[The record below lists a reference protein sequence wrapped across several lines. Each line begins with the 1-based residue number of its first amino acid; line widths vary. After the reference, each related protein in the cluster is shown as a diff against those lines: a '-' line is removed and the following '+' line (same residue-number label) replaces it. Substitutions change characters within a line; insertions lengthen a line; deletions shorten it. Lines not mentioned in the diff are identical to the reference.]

1 MLIPLPSRIFPA
13 PPSFVI
19 KPTAQTVEVP
29 ADVSFECKSTGN
41 PPPTL
46 FWSVSGN
53 RSLLFPGNRM
63 GRYETTAIG
72 TSGSVFTIS
81 HTERGDNDLIVV
93 CSALNSVGAVSARAK
108 LMVTS
113 QDDKPPP
120 LIIHGP
126 VNQTLPVK
134 SVAVLTCAAVGHPS
148 PVISWYRDGIPV
160 PLSPRANV
168 SDSGTLTIG
177 ELDKALDAGLYTC
190 VASSRNGKATWSALL
205 KLESPTNPNIKFNRA
220 PEMSVYPSSPGKPK
234 LVNTTAESVTIQWMP
249 STKTGASELIGYQ
262 VEMFSGNISKSWIPL
277 AHKYQ
282 ETVYTQPG
290 LTLGASYIFVVRAA
304 NTHGLSSPSAMS
316 EPIIVGKVSSGRGRK
331 EGKERT
337 CH

>member
-1 MLIPLPSRIFPA
+1 M
-13 PPSFVI
+13 
-19 KPTAQTVEVP
+19 
-29 ADVSFECKSTGN
+29 
-41 PPPTL
+41 

-53 RSLLFPGNRM
+53 RSLIFPGNRF
-63 GRYETTAIG
+63 GRFETTAIG
-72 TSGSVFTIS
+72 SSGSVFTITQS
-81 HTERGDNDLIVV
+81 ERGDNDLIVV

-113 QDDKPPP
+113 QDDNPPP

-134 SVAVLTCAAVGHPS
+134 SVAVLTCAAVGHPA
-148 PVISWYRDGIPV
+148 PVIFWYRDGIPV
-160 PLSPRANV
+160 PLGDRVNV

-220 PEMSVYPSSPGKPK
+220 PELSVYPSSPGKPK
-234 LVNTTAESVTIQWMP
+234 LVNTTSDSVTIEWMP
-249 STKTGASELIGYQ
+249 SVKIGASDIVGYH

-277 AHKYQ
+277 AQKYQ

-290 LTLGASYIFVVRAA
+290 LQLGASYIFVIRAE
-304 NTHGLSSPSAMS
+304 NMYGLSSPSAMS
-316 EPIIVGKVSSGRGRK
+316 EPIIVGKVSPTPS
-331 EGKERT
+331 
-337 CH
+337 